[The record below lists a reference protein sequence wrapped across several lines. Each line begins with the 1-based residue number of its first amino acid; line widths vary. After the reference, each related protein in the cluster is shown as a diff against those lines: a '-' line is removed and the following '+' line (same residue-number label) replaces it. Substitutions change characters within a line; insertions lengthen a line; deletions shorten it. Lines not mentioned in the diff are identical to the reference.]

1 MGKIAERSASI
12 TEEQWALVDE
22 FNRNITEEFLRE
34 SVNLSPKTLVQYESS
49 LHIFFNYIR
58 EFAGNKKLTEIK
70 SRDFLMY
77 QNYLTRKG
85 LSSSAIRLKRA
96 GVSSLNGYLLT
107 YYEEEFPLFK
117 NFITKKITAPVQ
129 AFVHDKVPL
138 TPDELIH
145 LIKTLEEMEEWE
157 KIAYLKFTYSTGC
170 RRAESRQLLSEVV
183 NYPLIEKKRMIK
195 NDDGIEEERDSK
207 YYLTHDIRCK
217 GSAKI
222 GKIRKMKFNE
232 DAMDA
237 IKKWLEV
244 RGEVDCPYVFT
255 SRYNGII
262 NQVSESTFND
272 WCSGL
277 FTEIVG
283 RRVHCH
289 LMRESRATN
298 MVLFEGKDI
307 KIAQKLLGHVSST
320 TTEIYVIRDD
330 EEDSDD
336 AFIE

>member
-1 MGKIAERSASI
+1 MAEIADRSIPI
-12 TEEQWALVDE
+12 TKEQWNLVNP
-22 FNRNITEEFLRE
+22 FNKNITEEFLRE
-34 SVNLSPKTLVQYESS
+34 SVNLSPKTLIQYESS

-58 EFAGNKKLTEIK
+58 EFAFNKKLTEIK
-70 SRDFLMY
+70 SRDFLLY
-77 QNYLTRKG
+77 QNFLTRKG

-96 GVSSLNGYLLT
+96 GVSSLNGYVLT

-117 NFITKKITAPVQ
+117 NFITKKITAPTQV
-129 AFVHDKVPL
+129 FVHDKVPL
-138 TPDELIH
+138 TPEEFDH
-145 LIKTLEEMEEWE
+145 LIKTLEDMEEWE

-170 RRAESRQLLSEVV
+170 RRAESRQLLSEVI
-183 NYPLIEKKRMIK
+183 NYPLIEKKRKIK
-195 NDDGIEEERDSK
+195 NEDGIEEEKDAK
-207 YYLTHDIRCK
+207 YYITHDIRCK
-217 GSAKI
+217 GASKI
-222 GKIRKMKFNE
+222 GKVRKMKYDI
-232 DAMDA
+232 DAMES

-255 SRYNGII
+255 CKYNGVVK
-262 NQVSESTFND
+262 QVSESTFND

-289 LMRESRATN
+289 LLRESRATN

-307 KIAQKLLGHVSST
+307 KIAQKLLGHLSST
-320 TTEIYVIRDD
+320 TTEIYVIRDE